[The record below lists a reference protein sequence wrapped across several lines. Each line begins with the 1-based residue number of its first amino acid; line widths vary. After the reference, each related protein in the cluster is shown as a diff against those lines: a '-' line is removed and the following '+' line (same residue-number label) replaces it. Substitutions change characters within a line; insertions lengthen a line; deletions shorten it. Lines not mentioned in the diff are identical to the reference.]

1 MQEQEYQKSMTAPDR
16 EFTNE
21 TKGAFFMRQGKKDFE
36 KQLEENT
43 KLVEYKP
50 GQKLIDKTK
59 SGKKRPW
66 RQKKIENL
74 LYNDYMEEI
83 NERKARQVHDCAETL
98 TFQITSD
105 GEQKLYQVWFC
116 KDRLCPM
123 CSWRRSL
130 KSAAELQQILTRAVE
145 LKPKD
150 QFLFLTLTVKN
161 VYDKSELKK
170 MLKNL
175 TEGFNRLSKY
185 KIVQK
190 NLVGFVRSTEVT
202 VNETDGSYHPHL
214 HVLLMVSPKYFK
226 ETYLSQKKWTDLWK
240 KAMKLDYDPVVNIK
254 KIHDKSGKG
263 DLKSAALEVGK
274 YQTKS
279 KDYLSDDTNW
289 EENLKRI
296 SDLRYGLQNTRQYGY
311 GGLLKKIAL
320 ELKAGTDDDLVHV
333 ELDDQSEQKKKV
345 KICMAIWSYKY
356 YNYFWKRKE

>member
-1 MQEQEYQKSMTAPDR
+1 
-16 EFTNE
+16 
-21 TKGAFFMRQGKKDFE
+21 MRQGKKDFE

-43 KLVEYKP
+43 KLVNYKP

-59 SGKKRPW
+59 NGKERPW

-83 NERKARQVHDCAETL
+83 NEKKARQIHDCAETL
-98 TFQITSD
+98 TFQITNE

-161 VYDKSELKK
+161 VYGKEDLKRTMSELTK
-170 MLKNL
+170 
-175 TEGFNRLSKY
+175 GFNRMIKY
-185 KIVQK
+185 KKISEKIV
-190 NLVGFVRSTEVT
+190 GYVRSTEVT
-202 VNETDGSYHPHL
+202 VNENDGSYHPHL
-214 HVLLMVSPKYFK
+214 HVLLMVEPTYFWGR
-226 ETYLSQKKWTDLWK
+226 EYIPQSEWTKLWK
-240 KAMKLDYDPVVNIK
+240 RAMKLDYTPVVNIK
-254 KIHDKSGKG
+254 KIHDKKGKG

-289 EENLKRI
+289 DENLKRI

-311 GGLLKKIAL
+311 GGLLKQIAL
-320 ELKAGTDDDLVHV
+320 ELKKGDEDDLVHV
-333 ELDDQSEQKKKV
+333 DLDDDQSETKKKV
-345 KICMAIWSYKY
+345 KICMAVWSYEH
-356 YNYFWKRKE
+356 YNYFWKKKE